1 MPAALAAER
10 GAPVRDRLKA
20 LRVRDRLQALR
31 VRERLRALCAGDRL
45 RALRTMPPGGRRKRL
60 LAGAALAV
68 ALAAV
73 IAVVVSVVPST
84 TTAASNPNQGSGAA
98 TVQRR
103 NLVETDTEAGT
114 LSYSH
119 PQTVY
124 NRVSGTITWLPSVG
138 QVIKPGQ
145 ALYDID
151 GSPVILMNG
160 TTPAYRDLTDGI
172 TDGQDVL
179 QLNADLVALGFNPDG
194 IVVNDEWQ
202 TATTDGVEAFQ
213 DSLGETETGDLT
225 LGQIVFLP
233 GDQLISTVAGTLG
246 STGGSA
252 ASGASTPVVTA
263 TPEFVSLTLAN
274 SSSAG
279 GSDSTTTPAADTAAA
294 CPTTTTP
301 TTTTPTTTTTTPCA
315 TTTTTPTT
323 TTPTTTTP
331 IRPTPTG
338 TTTTPGG
345 KGSSVTSEQQTL
357 AALIAALLKA
367 EAESKGSSSTGTSG
381 GRTSSSAG
389 SGASIG
395 GASSSGSSGASSAGS
410 AASAGSSASSSSS
423 GGGSATEILQTTST
437 QLVVTVD
444 LSASSQSE
452 AVLGEP
458 VTVELPNGSVVNGT
472 ISAVSPVAQT
482 SSSSGAS
489 GSGAGASGG
498 SSSSSSSSATVP
510 VTIELKGHVTGVGLD
525 QASVSVNFAEAKAY
539 NVLSVPVTALLA
551 TSGGNYAV
559 QEAAAPHTLIP
570 VTTGLFAAGDVQISG
585 PGIYAGLQVTDSQG

>member
-1 MPAALAAER
+1 
-10 GAPVRDRLKA
+10 VRNRLKA
-20 LRVRDRLQALR
+20 MLDGA
-31 VRERLRALCAGDRL
+31 
-45 RALRTMPPGGRRKRL
+45 RRKRL

-73 IAVVVSVVPST
+73 IAVAVSVVPSS
-84 TTAASNPNQGSGAA
+84 TTAASTPRASSGAA

-114 LSYSH
+114 LSYSN

-138 QVIKPGQ
+138 QVIKQGQ

-151 GSPVILMNG
+151 GSPVILMDG
-160 TTPAYRDLTDGI
+160 TTPAYRDLTSGV

-213 DSLGETETGDLT
+213 DSLGDTETGDLT

-233 GDQLISTVAGTLG
+233 GDQLISTVDGTLG
-246 STGGSA
+246 STGGGAGA
-252 ASGASTPVVTA
+252 AATGTPVLSA
-263 TPEFVSLTLAN
+263 TPQFVSLSLAN
-274 SSSAG
+274 SSSAA
-279 GSDSTTTPAADTAAA
+279 GSDGTTTAAAATAAA
-294 CPTTTTP
+294 CPTTTTTTTP
-301 TTTTPTTTTTTPCA
+301 TATTPCATTATTPTPTATTPTTTTPPP

-323 TTPTTTTP
+323 TTPPTTITTPTTTTP
-331 IRPTPTG
+331 TTPIRTTPT
-338 TTTTPGG
+338 TTTPTVTTPGG
-345 KGSSVTSEQQTL
+345 KGSSVTSEQATL

-367 EAESKGSSSTGTSG
+367 EAESKGSSGSSSTG
-381 GRTSSSAG
+381 GRSTSSAG
-389 SGASIG
+389 SSGASLS
-395 GASSSGSSGASSAGS
+395 GASSTRSSGASSSGSSSGSSGASSAGS
-410 AASAGSSASSSSS
+410 AASSGSSTSSSSA
-423 GGGSATEILQTTST
+423 GAGATEILQTTST

-444 LSASSQSE
+444 LAASSQSE
-452 AVLGEP
+452 AVVGEK
-458 VTVELPNGSVVNGT
+458 VTVELPNGSVVNGAIT
-472 ISAVSPVAQT
+472 AVSPVAQSSS
-482 SSSSGAS
+482 SSSSGA
-489 GSGAGASGG
+489 AAAAG
-498 SSSSSSSSATVP
+498 SSSSSSSASATVP
-510 VTIELKGHVTGVGLD
+510 VTIQLSGHVTGVGLD
-525 QASVSVNFAEAKAY
+525 QAPVSVNFAEAKAS

-559 QEAAAPHTLIP
+559 QEAAAPHSLIP

-585 PGIYAGLQVTDSQG
+585 AGIYPGLQVTDSQG